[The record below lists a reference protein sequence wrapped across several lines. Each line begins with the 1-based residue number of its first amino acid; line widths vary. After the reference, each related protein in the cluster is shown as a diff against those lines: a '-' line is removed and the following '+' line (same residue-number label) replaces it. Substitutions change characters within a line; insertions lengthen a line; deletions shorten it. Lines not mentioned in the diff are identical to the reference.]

1 MIIYNIT
8 SQVAP
13 EVQENWLEW
22 MQTYYIPRV
31 LSIDLFEDITI
42 FKVSMDQPMD
52 PTFATQYKAA
62 SKEILQRYLNTEAPH
77 HKKEMQDKFGE
88 QVLSFETHL
97 EFVSK
102 QS

>member
-1 MIIYNIT
+1 MIILNIT

-22 MQTYYIPRV
+22 MQTYYIPKV

-52 PTFATQYKAA
+52 PTFATQYKAT
-62 SKEILQRYLNTEAPH
+62 SKEILQRYLNTEGPH

-97 EFVSK
+97 ELVSK